1 MTRLPL
7 ISQSISGEIN
17 HAQDVNVV
25 ALITIVDG
33 ISKGV
38 CWQSSLNMAQRG
50 TVVRAVCLSSIVQAE
65 RSVTCDVVGTCII
78 LNGRAEN
85 S

>member
-1 MTRLPL
+1 MMRLPG

-17 HAQDVNVV
+17 GVQNVSLV

-33 ISKGV
+33 ISEGV

-50 TVVRAVCLSSIVQAE
+50 TVVCAVCPSSIIQAD
-65 RSVTCDVVGTCII
+65 RSVRCDVVGTASC
-78 LNGRAEN
+78 
-85 S
+85 

>member
-1 MTRLPL
+1 M
-7 ISQSISGEIN
+7 ISQLISGEIN
-17 HAQDVNVV
+17 DAQDVSLV

-50 TVVRAVCLSSIVQAE
+50 AVVRVICPSSIIQAD
-65 RSVTCDVVGTCII
+65 RSVRCDVVGT
-78 LNGRAEN
+78 A
-85 S
+85 SH